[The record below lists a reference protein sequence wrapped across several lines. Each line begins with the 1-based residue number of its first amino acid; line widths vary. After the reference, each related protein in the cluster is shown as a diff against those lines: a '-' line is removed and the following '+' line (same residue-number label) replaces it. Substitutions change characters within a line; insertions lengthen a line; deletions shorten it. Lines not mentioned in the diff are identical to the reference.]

1 MSLTM
6 FWFRQNN
13 LLQKIMRIISIIAAL
28 VLSMSILG
36 CGNEKS
42 EGNTTQPEQNV
53 EQEKVVS
60 DPKTD
65 KGVGPVT
72 SITLGEIDPAL
83 VEQGKALFTSK
94 CSACHKIDK
103 RFVGP
108 PLKGITE
115 KRTPEWI
122 MNMILNPDK
131 MVVENEEAK
140 KLLAEYL
147 SPMANQSLTEQEAR
161 AILEYFRTE
170 K

>member
-1 MSLTM
+1 M
-6 FWFRQNN
+6 
-13 LLQKIMRIISIIAAL
+13 KRILIITAL
-28 VLSMSILG
+28 VLIMSILG
-36 CGNEKS
+36 CGKEKS
-42 EGNTTQPEQNV
+42 EGNTAQPEQNV

-65 KGVGPVT
+65 KGVGPIT

-83 VEQGKALFTSK
+83 AEQGKALFTAK

-108 PLKGITE
+108 ALKGAIDR
-115 KRTPEWI
+115 RTPEWI

-147 SPMANQSLTEQEAR
+147 SPMANQSLKEEEAR
-161 AILEYFRTE
+161 AILEYLRTE

>member
-1 MSLTM
+1 
-6 FWFRQNN
+6 
-13 LLQKIMRIISIIAAL
+13 MRRILIIAAIA
-28 VLSMSILG
+28 LSAVIFS
-36 CGNEKS
+36 CGKEKS
-42 EGNTTQPEQNV
+42 AENSAQPEV
-53 EQEKVVS
+53 TSAPEKGIS

-65 KGVGPVT
+65 KGVGPIT
-72 SITLGEIDPAL
+72 GITLGDIDPAL
-83 VEQGKALFTSK
+83 AEQGKVLFTGK

-147 SPMANQSLTEQEAR
+147 SPMANQSLKEEEAR
-161 AILEYFRTE
+161 AILEYLRTQ

>member
-1 MSLTM
+1 
-6 FWFRQNN
+6 
-13 LLQKIMRIISIIAAL
+13 MRRISIIAAL

-42 EGNTTQPEQNV
+42 EGNTAQPEQNT

-108 PLKGITE
+108 ALKGAIDR
-115 KRTPEWI
+115 RTPEWI

-147 SPMANQSLTEQEAR
+147 SPMANQSLKEEEAR
-161 AILEYFRTE
+161 AILEYLRTE

>member
-1 MSLTM
+1 M
-6 FWFRQNN
+6 
-13 LLQKIMRIISIIAAL
+13 SIIAGLA
-28 VLSMSILG
+28 LSMSIIG

-42 EGNTTQPEQNV
+42 EGNTAEPGQKTEP
-53 EQEKVVS
+53 EKVVA

-72 SITLGEIDPAL
+72 SITLGDIDNAL
-83 VEQGKALFTSK
+83 AEQGKALFMAK

-108 PLKGITE
+108 PLKGVTE

-131 MVVENEEAK
+131 MVVENVEAK

-147 SPMANQSLTEQEAR
+147 SPMANQSLKEEEAR
-161 AILEYFRTE
+161 VILEYLRTE

>member
-1 MSLTM
+1 
-6 FWFRQNN
+6 
-13 LLQKIMRIISIIAAL
+13 MRRISIIAAL

-42 EGNTTQPEQNV
+42 EGNTAQPEQKV

-65 KGVGPVT
+65 KGVGPIT

-83 VEQGKALFTSK
+83 AEQGKALFTAK

-108 PLKGITE
+108 ALKGAIDR
-115 KRTPEWI
+115 RTPEWI

-147 SPMANQSLTEQEAR
+147 SPMANQSLKEEEAR
-161 AILEYFRTE
+161 AILEYLRTE

>member
-1 MSLTM
+1 
-6 FWFRQNN
+6 
-13 LLQKIMRIISIIAAL
+13 MRRISIMAAL

-36 CGNEKS
+36 CGNGKS
-42 EGNTTQPEQNV
+42 EGNTAQPEPNV
-53 EQEKVVS
+53 EQEKVAS

-83 VEQGKALFTSK
+83 VEQGKVLFTSK

-108 PLKGITE
+108 PLKGVTE

-140 KLLAEYL
+140 KLLAEFL
-147 SPMANQSLTEQEAR
+147 SPMANQSLKEEEAR
-161 AILEYFRTE
+161 AILEYLRTE

>member
-1 MSLTM
+1 MN
-6 FWFRQNN
+6 R
-13 LLQKIMRIISIIAAL
+13 KAIIAGI
-28 VLSMSILG
+28 VLSAVIFS
-36 CGNEKS
+36 CNNEKS
-42 EGNTTQPEQNV
+42 GENGPQPEASPAP
-53 EQEKVVS
+53 EKVVS

-65 KGVGPVT
+65 KGVGPIT
-72 SITLGEIDPAL
+72 SITLGDMDPAL
-83 VEQGKALFTSK
+83 AEQGKVLFTAK

-147 SPMANQSLTEQEAR
+147 SPMANQSLTEEEAR
-161 AILEYFRTE
+161 AILEYLRTE